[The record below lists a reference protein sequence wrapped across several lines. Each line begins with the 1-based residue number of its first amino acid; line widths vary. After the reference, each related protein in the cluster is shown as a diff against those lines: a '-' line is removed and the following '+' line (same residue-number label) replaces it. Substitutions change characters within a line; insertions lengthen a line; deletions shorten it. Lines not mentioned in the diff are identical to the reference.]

1 MASDAGRQPSMQEL
15 IRLRRRAG
23 FVGRRREL
31 AAFRENFDLP
41 PEDERH
47 RFLFHVRG
55 NAGVGKTSLVRE
67 MRQLADER
75 GALTAYVDESVGSV
89 ADALGVISAEFGRTG
104 GREGRG
110 GGGKGGRFKEL
121 DRLLVA
127 HRERRYEAESA
138 ALAALGGPQDEQALQ
153 PGQSGQALQ
162 PGQPSAASMT
172 VARAGLAGL
181 GLLPGVGML
190 AGAVDPAQLAQGADR
205 LRAGLGTRF
214 RNQDDVQL
222 VLTPERVLTPVFLK
236 ELGEAADSVP
246 WIVLFFDTYERT
258 APFLDAWL
266 CDLMT
271 SERYGQLPANV
282 VAVTAGQHGFDAAR
296 WGDFADFMVDV
307 PLEPFTELEA
317 RGLLA
322 GKGVVAEAVVEE
334 VLRLS
339 GGLPVLVSTLAENRP
354 ESVDDVGDPCA
365 SAVERFL
372 KWEQDPVRQAVALA
386 CALPRRLDADVFAAA
401 VAGVCAQSDVPE
413 LFGWLRGLPFVSER
427 GNRLQYHDVVRAP
440 MLRLQRCRSPR
451 WWAGTHRQLAE
462 AYGGWRAE
470 AGTGL
475 DPEGLWGD
483 ERWRELRLAEVYH
496 LLCSGERGALP
507 DALRAVVEA
516 GGWDEEAARRC
527 ADVLVVAGEDAGA
540 RDVGGWGSDLRRAF
554 EGGGLPGAL
563 EVLLDRGGLEAATR
577 AFAYAV
583 RGRELR
589 VGGDFP
595 ASVTEYDLALAA
607 DPALVRAW
615 YGRAYTRFLMG
626 AYDDALTDLDRAYAL
641 APDDD
646 YVLSLRGRV
655 HRTTGAYD
663 TALADLTRAVERAP
677 GDAGN
682 WAELGEVHSALDQY
696 EEALA
701 ALDRALRIKPEYV
714 WARARRARVHRK
726 RFAFEAAL
734 ADLDR
739 CAELAPD
746 SPWVACERGDLL
758 RMWGRAEDSLDDY
771 DRAIGMLD
779 DYVTAHASRGL
790 ALHHLDRNEEALADL
805 DRAVELNPDYT
816 WALVHRSSVHLA
828 LGGTEQALADLDR
841 AKSLMPNNGWV
852 LYERAFVLYKLDRD
866 QEALEELSKTEV
878 LEPEAAGV
886 LALRGAVLYRLDR
899 YREAY
904 ADLRR
909 SVELDPDL
917 AWAHR
922 PRALVH
928 LAMGRT
934 DEALTDI
941 ARYVDAVGEDR
952 WVRRATAEIHLWC
965 GRPDLA
971 LAALDT
977 DPADHPDGD
986 GEAVDELSKAC
997 RMTGRWDR
1005 ARRVALAECED
1016 DEVYGLHLL
1025 ALAVLGAEGVAAA
1038 RPLWRRTRQLALA
1051 DDEPPPWH
1059 DHLHV
1064 LIASALSDWTDADA
1078 CLTRALAAAE
1088 ALHWADLADLAD
1100 DLTVLL
1106 HAPGADRARLG
1117 PRLAR
1122 VIAARDAVRARYAD
1136 LFSAPEPESAP
1147 APLRP
1152 EAQE

>member
-1 MASDAGRQPSMQEL
+1 MQEL

-23 FVGRRREL
+23 FVGRRQEL

-41 PEDERH
+41 PDDERH
-47 RFLFHVRG
+47 RFLFHIRG

-89 ADALGVISAEFGRTG
+89 ADALAVISGEFGRKESK
-104 GREGRG
+104 EGKG
-110 GGGKGGRFKEL
+110 SGGKGGRFKEL

-138 ALAALGGPQDEQALQ
+138 ALAALGGPQDEQTLQ
-153 PGQSGQALQ
+153 PGQALQ
-162 PGQPSAASMT
+162 PGQPPQPSAASMT

-205 LRAGLGTRF
+205 LRAGLGSRF

-222 VLTPERVLTPVFLK
+222 VLSPERVLTPVFLK
-236 ELGEAADSVP
+236 ELGEAAASVP
-246 WIVLFFDTYERT
+246 WIVVFFDTYERT

-386 CALPRRLDADVFAAA
+386 CALPRRLDADVFEAA
-401 VAGVCAQSDVPE
+401 VSGVCAQSDAPG
-413 LFGWLRGLPFVSER
+413 LFAWLRGLPFVSER

-462 AYGGWRAE
+462 AYGEWRAE

-483 ERWRELRLAEVYH
+483 ERWRELRLAETYH

-507 DALRAVVEA
+507 AALRSVVEA

-527 ADVLVVAGEDAGA
+527 ADVLVAAGEDADA
-540 RDVGGWGSDLRRAF
+540 RDVGGWGSDLLRAF
-554 EGGGLPGAL
+554 EGGGLLAAL
-563 EVLLDRGGLEAATR
+563 EVLLDRGGLDSATR
-577 AFAYAV
+577 ALAHAV

-589 VGGDFP
+589 IGRDHP
-595 ASVTEYDLALAA
+595 ASIAEYDLALAL

-615 YGRAYTRFLMG
+615 YGRGYARFLTR
-626 AYDDALTDLDRAYAL
+626 AYDDALADLDHAHAL

-646 YVLSLRGRV
+646 FVLTMRGQV
-655 HRTTGAYD
+655 HRTMGAYD
-663 TALADLTRAVERAP
+663 AALADLTRAVECAP
-677 GDAGN
+677 GHSDS
-682 WAELGEVHSALDQY
+682 WAELGATHNALDQH

-701 ALDRALRIKPEYV
+701 ALDRALRIKPEYL
-714 WARARRARVHRK
+714 WARVRRARVCRGLGE
-726 RFAFEAAL
+726 FTAAL

-739 CAELAPD
+739 CVELAPE

-758 RMWGRAEDSLDDY
+758 RMWGRPEDSLGDY
-771 DRAIGMLD
+771 DRAIGLLD
-779 DYVTAHASRGL
+779 EYVTARASRGL
-790 ALHHLDRNEEALADL
+790 ALHRLDRNEEALADL
-805 DRAVELNPDYT
+805 DRAIEQDPDYA
-816 WALVHRSSVHLA
+816 WALIHRSSVHLA
-828 LGGTEQALADLDR
+828 LDATEQAVADVDR
-841 AKSLMPNNGWV
+841 AKSLLPDNGWV
-852 LYERAFVLYKLDRD
+852 RYEHAQVMYDVGRD
-866 QEALEELSKTEV
+866 EQALEDLGETEALE
-878 LEPEAAGV
+878 PESCSA

-904 ADLRR
+904 VDLRR
-909 SVELDPDL
+909 SVRLEPDL
-917 AWAHR
+917 AWPHR
-922 PRALVH
+922 QRGLVH

-934 DEALTDI
+934 DEARADL
-941 ARYVDAVGEDR
+941 ARYVETGGEDQG
-952 WVRRATAEIHLWC
+952 WVRRTTAEIHMWC

-971 LAALDT
+971 LAELE
-977 DPADHPDGD
+977 ADKDG
-986 GEAVDELSKAC
+986 AAADELSKAC
-997 RMTGRWDR
+997 RMAGQWDR

-1025 ALAVLGAEGVAAA
+1025 ALTVLGAEGFAAA
-1038 RPLWRRTRQLALA
+1038 RPLWQRTRRLALA
-1051 DDEPPPWH
+1051 SDEPPPWH
-1059 DHLHV
+1059 DDLHA
-1064 LIASALSDWTDADA
+1064 LIALALSDWTDADA
-1078 CLTRALAAAE
+1078 RLTHVLAAE
-1088 ALHWADLADLAD
+1088 APHWADLADLAD
-1100 DLTVLL
+1100 DLTTLL

-1122 VIAARDAVRARYAD
+1122 VITARDAVRAQYAD
-1136 LFSAPEPESAP
+1136 LFSESEPESAQ
-1147 APLRP
+1147 APPRP

>member
-15 IRLRRRAG
+15 IRLRKRAG
-23 FVGRRREL
+23 FVGRRHEL
-31 AAFRENFDLP
+31 AAFRENFDLA

-47 RFLFHVRG
+47 RFLFHVHG

-67 MRQLADER
+67 WRQLADER

-89 ADALGVISAEFGRTG
+89 ADALGALSAEFGRK
-104 GREGRG
+104 
-110 GGGKGGRFKEL
+110 GGKFKEL
-121 DRLLVA
+121 DRLLVT
-127 HRERRYEAESA
+127 HRERRHEAESA
-138 ALAALGGPQDEQALQ
+138 ALAALGGPQEEQALQ
-153 PGQSGQALQ
+153 AMQA
-162 PGQPSAASMT
+162 PDPSAGSMAA
-172 VARAGLAGL
+172 ARAGLAGL

-190 AGAVDPAQLAQGADR
+190 AGAVDPAQLAHGADR
-205 LRAGLGTRF
+205 LRAGLGARF

-222 VLTPERVLTPVFLK
+222 VLSPERVLTPVFLK
-236 ELGEAADSVP
+236 ELEGVAASVP
-246 WIVLFFDTYERT
+246 WVVLFFDTYERT
-258 APFLDAWL
+258 APFLDGWL

-271 SERYGQLPANV
+271 SEKYGQLPANV
-282 VAVTAGQHGFDAAR
+282 VAVTAGQQGFDTAR
-296 WGDFADFMVDV
+296 WGDYADFMADV

-401 VAGVCAQSDVPE
+401 VAGVCAQSDAPG
-413 LFGWLRGLPFVSER
+413 LFAWLRGLPFVSER

-462 AYGGWRAE
+462 AYGEWRAE

-483 ERWRELRLAEVYH
+483 ERWRELRLAEMYH
-496 LLCSGERGALP
+496 LLCSGERGALSA
-507 DALRAVVEA
+507 ALRSVVEA
-516 GGWDEEAARRC
+516 GGWDEEAARGC
-527 ADVLVVAGEDAGA
+527 ADVLVVAGEDADA
-540 RDVGGWGSDLRRAF
+540 RDVGGWGSDLLRGL
-554 EGGGLPGAL
+554 EGGGLLGAF
-563 EVLLDRGGLEAATR
+563 EVLLDRGGLESAVR
-577 AFAYAV
+577 ALAHAV

-589 VGGDFP
+589 VGGDHP
-595 ASVTEYDLALAA
+595 ASIAEYDLALAA

-626 AYDDALTDLDRAYAL
+626 AYDDALTDLDRADAL

-655 HRTTGAYD
+655 HRSTGAYD
-663 TALADLTRAVERAP
+663 KALADLTRAIDRAP
-677 GDAGN
+677 EDAGS
-682 WAELGEVHSALDQY
+682 WAELGETHSALGQY
-696 EEALA
+696 DEALA
-701 ALDRALRIKPEYV
+701 ALNRALRIKPEYV
-714 WARARRARVHRK
+714 WARARRARLR
-726 RFAFEAAL
+726 RNLGEFTEAL

-746 SPWVACERGDLL
+746 ASWVACERGDLL

-771 DRAIGMLD
+771 DRAIGLNAK
-779 DYVTAHASRGL
+779 YASAHASRGL
-790 ALHHLDRNEEALADL
+790 SLYLLHRNRAALADF
-805 DRAVELNPDYT
+805 DRAVEMDPDYV
-816 WALVHRSSVHLA
+816 WALVHRAWVHLA
-828 LGGTEQALADLDR
+828 LGAPDQAVADVDR
-841 AKSLMPNNGWV
+841 AKSLLPDNGWV
-852 LYERAFVLYKLDRD
+852 LYERAFVLHKLDRD
-866 QEALEELSKTEV
+866 QEALEELGKTEA
-878 LEPEAAGV
+878 LEPESAPA

-899 YREAY
+899 YREACV
-904 ADLRR
+904 DLRR

-922 PRALVH
+922 RRALVH

-934 DEALTDI
+934 DEALTDL
-941 ARYVDAVGEDR
+941 ARYVETEGEDL
-952 WVRRATAEIHLWC
+952 WVRRTTAEIHMWC

-971 LAALDT
+971 LAELE
-977 DPADHPDGD
+977 ADKDG
-986 GEAVDELSKAC
+986 AAADELSKAC
-997 RMTGRWDR
+997 RMAGQWDR

-1025 ALAVLGAEGVAAA
+1025 ALAVLGAEGFAAA
-1038 RPLWRRTRQLALA
+1038 RPLWQRTRRLALA
-1051 DDEPPPWH
+1051 SDEPPPWH
-1059 DHLHV
+1059 DDLHA
-1064 LIASALSDWTDADA
+1064 LIALSLSDWTDADA
-1078 CLTRALAAAE
+1078 RLTHVLAAE
-1088 ALHWADLADLAD
+1088 APHWADLADLAD
-1100 DLTVLL
+1100 DLTTLL

-1122 VIAARDAVRARYAD
+1122 VIAARDAVRAQYAD
-1136 LFSAPEPESAP
+1136 LFSEGEPESAQ
-1147 APLRP
+1147 APPRP
-1152 EAQE
+1152 EAQG